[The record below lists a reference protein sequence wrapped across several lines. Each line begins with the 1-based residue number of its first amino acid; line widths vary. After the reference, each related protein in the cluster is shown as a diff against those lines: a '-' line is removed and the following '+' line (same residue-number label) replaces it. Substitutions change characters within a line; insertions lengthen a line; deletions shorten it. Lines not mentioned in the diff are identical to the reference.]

1 MLEGDLAA
9 SKAELKEWIQW
20 SSLAKS
26 DGILPATMLEQLH
39 VEEAALVGGG
49 RGLPRSRDSL
59 DAAVSP
65 LHILLCVCDVFSSLV
80 QIWMAILRVQAFVVV
95 GFGYGLGPVL
105 SRAD

>member
-65 LHILLCVCDVFSSLV
+65 RRILFLLSAMSFPLDLDGHASCSSFCRRWLW
-80 QIWMAILRVQAFVVV
+80 IW
-95 GFGYGLGPVL
+95 FGSGAEP
-105 SRAD
+105 R

>member
-39 VEEAALVGGG
+39 VEEVALVGGG

-65 LHILLCVCDVFSSLV
+65 RHILFLLSAMSFPLV
-80 QIWMAILRVQAFVVV
+80 QIWMAILRVQAFVD
-95 GFGYGLGPVL
+95 GFGYGCGSDAEP
-105 SRAD
+105 R